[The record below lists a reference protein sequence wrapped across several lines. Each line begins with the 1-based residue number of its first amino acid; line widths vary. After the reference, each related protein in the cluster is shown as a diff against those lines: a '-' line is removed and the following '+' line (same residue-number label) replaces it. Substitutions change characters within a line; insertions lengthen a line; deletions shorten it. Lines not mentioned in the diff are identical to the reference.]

1 MLLPIPETFETGSVQ
16 VNVEYFINKYGT
28 LRNGI
33 VSAEDLSE
41 VFRLVSDDL
50 QERSALFFVQDF
62 SFAIFFRNRSL
73 YIFDSHSRN
82 SVGFQTTSGASVLLG
97 FLSYDNLSA
106 YIHQC
111 YICNVDHGS
120 DSNRELQYEI
130 QFVKVSTT
138 RQFVSESLKFNI
150 TRTLNENITPSRKRL
165 PLQIF
170 LRKVKRPIM

>member
-1 MLLPIPETFETGSVQ
+1 MLS
-16 VNVEYFINKYGT
+16 
-28 LRNGI
+28 
-33 VSAEDLSE
+33 
-41 VFRLVSDDL
+41 
-50 QERSALFFVQDF
+50 
-62 SFAIFFRNRSL
+62 
-73 YIFDSHSRN
+73 
-82 SVGFQTTSGASVLLG
+82 
-97 FLSYDNLSA
+97 FLSYGHLNV

-111 YICNVDHGS
+111 YICNVGDGS

-138 RQFVSESLKFNI
+138 QQFVSESLKFNI